1 MLPSLT
7 RRGDHAQLLQHSELV
22 EGAPRLDD
30 LSMLNAVDA
39 HADDRRR
46 LAGRWHASQFARIRS
61 TAAPSCHDGI
71 AFGDLLHRDGH
82 FGPFRPG
89 GHPRQ
94 RVRAAAD
101 GVRGQDLVE
110 HGQIPLLKSLLE
122 EAADDRFVGFS

>member
-71 AFGDLLHRDGH
+71 PFGDLLSNRQVQVWERLTLHRVRH
-82 FGPFRPG
+82 FCPFR
-89 GHPRQ
+89 
-94 RVRAAAD
+94 
-101 GVRGQDLVE
+101 
-110 HGQIPLLKSLLE
+110 
-122 EAADDRFVGFS
+122 